1 MGRTWTELQEVAA
14 DRRAWHELVEDLCP
28 NGGWK
33 GSGSIYHYSSQ
44 LMGWFGSFQ
53 IMFHKC
59 SLGCSHPVTHT
70 PMTVSL
76 LHAHAMNVSCG
87 QSDLFFKHFATW
99 KKQATFASLV
109 CYLLQ
114 LPSCPQYT
122 VHLPFLRVF
131 SGLPLLRLSYCFQRK
146 DLLVILNVYSNQHQ
160 SCPHPLIHWSSL
172 HELQTG
178 DIVLPFSAP

>member
-1 MGRTWTELQEVAA
+1 MSWLKIYVPMEDEKVAA
-14 DRRAWHELVEDLCP
+14 AY
-28 NGGWK
+28 
-33 GSGSIYHYSSQ
+33 IITSSQ

-53 IMFHKC
+53 IMFHQW

-76 LHAHAMNVSCG
+76 LHTHAMNVSCG

-146 DLLVILNVYSNQHQ
+146 GLLVILNVYSTQHQ